1 VVTSFQI
8 VLKPTFDM
16 PEIDID
22 SIVKWIK
29 EVFYVIWEMRKMG
42 GRKQ

>member
-1 VVTSFQI
+1 MIFLSPSGQVKKEHLEKAVVTSFQI

-22 SIVKWIK
+22 SIVK
-29 EVFYVIWEMRKMG
+29 
-42 GRKQ
+42 